1 MLVPRNIHEALDD
14 PNWKVAVMEEMN
26 ALKRSG
32 TWELVD
38 LPKEKRTIGFLIGS
52 DKEELERLKRKLA
65 VEFEIK
71 DLEASKYCLGMEFAR
86 SKEGIFVNQCKYV
99 LDLLG
104 ETGQLGCKP
113 AKTPIKPNI
122 KLLPS
127 KDDEVEDKEQYQRLV
142 GRLIYLS
149 HTRPDIAFAISMEAS
164 SCMHLDNN
172 TLMLFIESSDI

>member
-1 MLVPRNIHEALDD
+1 MFYKHSKDGKIAILIVYVDD
-14 PNWKVAVMEEMN
+14 IV
-26 ALKRSG
+26 
-32 TWELVD
+32 
-38 LPKEKRTIGFLIGS
+38 LIGS

-113 AKTPIKPNI
+113 AKTPIEPNI

-127 KDDEVEDKEQYQRLV
+127 KNDEVKDKEQYQRLV

-149 HTRPDIAFAISMEAS
+149 HTRPDVAFAISMVS
-164 SCMHLDNN
+164 QFMHAPG
-172 TLMLFIESSDI
+172 